1 MRRNFDP
8 DDFAVVV
15 KLRNPPPNPWRWE
28 IHCAGKRAP
37 IEHSHV
43 TFATRGAAHAE
54 GKLALQQLLSR
65 LGTASGLTISVAH
78 RTRNRSTI

>member
-1 MRRNFDP
+1 MRRSSDP

-15 KLRNPPPNPWRWE
+15 KLRTPQPNPWRWE
-28 IHCAGKRAP
+28 IYCAGKRAP

-54 GKLALQQLLSR
+54 GKLALR
-65 LGTASGLTISVAH
+65 CPGLAQESVLRFRR
-78 RTRNRSTI
+78 RTRPGTGRQSD